1 MLALLSFGPFFAIW
15 TKDGLAKALNIN
27 PKEWTEL
34 SQRSRTKRL
43 NSALKLF
50 KESARKELVKYNYV
64 NHPKDTAL
72 LRTIRSKRN
81 QQGII
86 FVNEVKQVEFL
97 VDFINAKSE
106 DGIRAVSLVG
116 KSNKS
121 SNNNEALNLFKTK
134 EAHILVCTSVG
145 NQGIDIPNVDYGVA
159 YNFTTSMIEAMQRAG
174 RIGRGNR
181 EGDFYMMVGSVEDV
195 GKYCSVISKILAE
208 TKRRNEARQELLDN
222 ITETK
227 QNTLFDL

>member
-1 MLALLSFGPFFAIW
+1 
-15 TKDGLAKALNIN
+15 
-27 PKEWTEL
+27 
-34 SQRSRTKRL
+34 
-43 NSALKLF
+43 
-50 KESARKELVKYNYV
+50 
-64 NHPKDTAL
+64 
-72 LRTIRSKRN
+72 
-81 QQGII
+81 
-86 FVNEVKQVEFL
+86 
-97 VDFINAKSE
+97 
-106 DGIRAVSLVG
+106 
-116 KSNKS
+116 
-121 SNNNEALNLFKTK
+121 
-134 EAHILVCTSVG
+134 VCTSVG